1 MNLEAE
7 PYTRYLAHPGVFC
20 QSPGVFWGVQ
30 GRKREREREG
40 EGERKRKRV
49 DLLFRAIV
57 ERAFF
62 KNLLSHSFISLK

>member
-7 PYTRYLAHPGVFC
+7 PYTRYLAHPWAFC
-20 QSPGVFWGVQ
+20 QSPGVFWGY
-30 GRKREREREG
+30 GGEREREIEG
-40 EGERKRKRV
+40 EGERKRERV

-62 KNLLSHSFISLK
+62 ENVLSHSFIS